1 MVWISRKFFKLYVL
15 LACSIVAS
23 ISAIAFAQDGAS
35 LQEHGVKSVD
45 TGGGAAVKEGPKT
58 EPLSRWYV
66 RLGASGVLFHPGA
79 TVSAAGS
86 GVPGAAV
93 TVSNRATA
101 TADVGYYFTKNIAA
115 SLTAG
120 VPPRST
126 VSGAG
131 SLAPYGNLG
140 AIWYGPAIL
149 AVHYHFLNLG
159 AFQPYVGVGA
169 TYLIVFKKHDEAI
182 KSLMAHNDFSP
193 ITQAGADYMLNK
205 KWGVFA
211 DCRQTWLTTDV
222 HGSLEGAVPA
232 KAHIKLYPTV
242 VSAGVTYRF

>member
-1 MVWISRKFFKLYVL
+1 MVSGSRKFSKLHVL

-23 ISAIAFAQDGAS
+23 ISTTAFPQDGAS
-35 LQEHGVKSVD
+35 FQEHGVKSVD
-45 TGGGAAVKEGPKT
+45 TGGGPAVKGGLKT
-58 EPLSRWYV
+58 EPLCRWYV
-66 RLGASGVLFHPGA
+66 RLGASGVFFHPEA

-86 GVPGAAV
+86 IVPGAAD

-126 VSGAG
+126 LSGAG
-131 SLAPYGNLG
+131 SLASYGNLG
-140 AIWYGPAIL
+140 ALWYGPAIL
-149 AVHYHFLNLG
+149 AAHYHFRNLG
-159 AFQPYVGVGA
+159 AIQPYVGAGA

-182 KSLMAHNDFSP
+182 KSLMAHNSFSP
-193 ITQAGADYMLNK
+193 VTQAGADYMLNK
-205 KWGVFA
+205 KWGAFV
-211 DCRQTWLTTDV
+211 DCRQTWLSVDA
-222 HGSLEGAVPA
+222 HGSLDGMVPV
-232 KAHIKLYPTV
+232 KAHLKLYPTV